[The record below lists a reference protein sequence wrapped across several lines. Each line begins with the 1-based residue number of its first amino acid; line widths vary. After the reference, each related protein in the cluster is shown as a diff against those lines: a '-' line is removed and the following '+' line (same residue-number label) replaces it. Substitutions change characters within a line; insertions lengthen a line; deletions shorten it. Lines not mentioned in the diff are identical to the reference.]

1 MHREEV
7 VSLQEQIEAL
17 AKDLD
22 RIKKKV
28 RITAALTAIR
38 VVLDLLMI
46 LFSLNRLARSPRH

>member
-46 LFSLNRLARSPRH
+46 LFS